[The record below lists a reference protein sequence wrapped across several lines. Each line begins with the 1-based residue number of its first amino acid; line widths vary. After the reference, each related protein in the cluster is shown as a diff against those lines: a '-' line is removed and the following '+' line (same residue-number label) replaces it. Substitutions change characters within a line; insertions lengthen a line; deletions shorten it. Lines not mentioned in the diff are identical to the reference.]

1 MDNSKIRKKTSLS
14 ENVNFGLL
22 FCENGLFWCS
32 LSEKYGLFLVFLKD
46 LFEKKTSPATL
57 LNSHCPYSLFVIVI
71 FYILLVIPSVNYQ
84 KSAQYFN
91 LRVNYELC
99 SQFCKNHI
107 ATFSEF
113 MALKQI
119 LLLLAIY

>member
-1 MDNSKIRKKTSLS
+1 MDNSKIRKKTSPS

-22 FCENGLFWCS
+22 FCENGLF
-32 LSEKYGLFLVFLKD
+32 LVFSFRKIWSFFG
-46 LFEKKTSPATL
+46 LFEKKTSTATL
-57 LNSHCPYSLFVIVI
+57 LNSHCPYSPFLIVI

-91 LRVNYELC
+91 WRVNYELC

-107 ATFSEF
+107 VTFSEF
-113 MALKQI
+113 MALKQSKI
-119 LLLLAIY
+119 WAHFYA